1 MLTKTGVKTAD
12 VDDNLCIFC
21 INKMSRVVMEY
32 AETIQFSVGPI
43 SEASLRV
50 RTDNLIFTQLMK
62 HRFRFP
68 DFDSERF

>member
-12 VDDNLCIFC
+12 VDDNLHRFC
-21 INKMSRVVMEY
+21 ITQMPRVVMEY
-32 AETIQFSVGPI
+32 AGTIQFSGGPI

-50 RTDNLIFTQLMK
+50 RTDNLVFTQLMK
-62 HRFRFP
+62 LRFRFP